1 MTKQI
6 DLASL
11 SGDCVG
17 VHWKS
22 LQDLLPIYRAITT
35 TTIGDGRRTSFWLD
49 HWLPTGQLA
58 DTFPALFTHAKELDA
73 SVAKVCSQPL
83 RGHFAYRL
91 SHIATAK
98 LAMLEEIVEE
108 VVLQDMPDCRK
119 CPLAEKDGTLRAG
132 LIYRARMSL
141 QENTPCPFYKFV
153 WSNCAPPR
161 VRFFA
166 WLLVQEK
173 IQCKTNLRFKNV
185 VDDAECEVCR
195 VAVESPDHLILHC
208 TIATQFWAKLGISVH
223 QASVSQLWKLDRPQ
237 ACRLNT
243 TPPFCYCVPGNFG
256 SIGTMLSLEARS
268 HPSYVCYSVAKKKHA
283 FGHTDCRDKTN
294 KLPMP
299 GVMCF
304 VPTCKP

>member
-1 MTKQI
+1 
-6 DLASL
+6 
-11 SGDCVG
+11 
-17 VHWKS
+17 
-22 LQDLLPIYRAITT
+22 
-35 TTIGDGRRTSFWLD
+35 
-49 HWLPTGQLA
+49 
-58 DTFPALFTHAKELDA
+58 
-73 SVAKVCSQPL
+73 
-83 RGHFAYRL
+83 
-91 SHIATAK
+91 
-98 LAMLEEIVEE
+98 
-108 VVLQDMPDCRK
+108 MPDCRK

-132 LIYRARMSL
+132 PIYRARMSL

-223 QASVSQLWKLDRPQ
+223 QASVSQLWKLDRPP

-243 TPPFCYCVPGNFG
+243 TPPFCYCVPGNFR

-283 FGHTDCRDKTN
+283 FGHTDCRDKTK

-299 GVMCF
+299 GVICF
-304 VPTCKP
+304 VPICKP